1 MADIKPLIQFIS
13 RWEGGFVNDP
23 DDKGGPTN
31 MGVTLKTWKK
41 TGYDKNNDG
50 VIDEAD
56 LQGITH
62 QEMVG
67 IVLRPHFW
75 DRWKADYIN
84 NQSIANLVVDWM
96 WHSGNRTIPIVQRI
110 LNVKPDGIVGKQ
122 TLNAINQYPDQ
133 KELFE
138 MIKMNRINDIHR
150 ICQIT
155 PSNMKFK
162 RGWMNRV
169 GALRFAP
176 IIVLMCLLS
185 LFSSCGTAK
194 TKHSSE
200 TGNELIVSAQTV
212 VTDNHSM
219 EQSGYEKQSM
229 VQHIDSVVETMLL
242 CFTFGSIADS
252 SNQNLPAVTGRGHAL
267 VSRTRKTL
275 FKNTGNEQSS
285 SETTRHMNDS
295 TSRLFAAESEKKHY
309 GSTKEYEQKI
319 LHGFVL
325 ILGLISICIL
335 LLKVN

>member
-75 DRWKADYIN
+75 DRWKADHIN

-122 TLNAINQYPDQ
+122 TLNAINQFPDQ

-185 LFSSCGTAK
+185 FFSSCGTTK
-194 TKHSSE
+194 SKHSSE
-200 TGNELIVSAQTV
+200 TDNALIVSAETV
-212 VTDNHSM
+212 VTDNQSM

-242 CFTFGSIADS
+242 CFSFGSMSDS
-252 SNQNLPAVTGRGHAL
+252 SKQPASPVTGRGQAI

-275 FKNTGNEQSS
+275 INSTDSS
-285 SETTRHMNDS
+285 R
-295 TSRLFAAESEKKHY
+295 
-309 GSTKEYEQKI
+309 GSTKTTENRSDTIHIAKHTSLEHHNASYKNDLKM
-319 LHGFVL
+319 LHGIML
-325 ILGLISICIL
+325 ILGLMCMYL
-335 LLKVN
+335 LIYRKS